1 MYPDYDSLPP
11 QVKLALD
18 PEDAEQWQSSYNS
31 TRKAGEAHLKAWAS
45 AWESIR
51 ASGADARW
59 FSGPAS
65 VQVEDGHGTVI
76 DINALSECMHEYI
89 GAGGDL
95 TLEHRA
101 GTLGTIYDYE
111 VSDVNGHSAVIVH
124 GVIYRGRP
132 MYDSLW
138 EGMRKNRRGREA
150 HTGLSIGFS
159 TSVGVQWTCGGG
171 SCEPRIIP
179 EELREITITDNP
191 SNPLATASV
200 AIGARSD
207 VMGQNTKDEKGAVAE
222 TREGE
227 PAELQEIVAGLADQM
242 ATMAGQFSTMDEALR
257 SLSMDVASLR
267 EKGGD
272 PDDEEDG
279 KEEKKKD
286 EEEDEESSKEDAPT
300 DQEMRKRIDEME
312 AQVRSLLKRAD
323 TPLPDQARERML
335 KKYDGSLAQQVFGG
349 R

>member
-1 MYPDYDSLPP
+1 
-11 QVKLALD
+11 
-18 PEDAEQWQSSYNS
+18 
-31 TRKAGEAHLKAWAS
+31 
-45 AWESIR
+45 
-51 ASGADARW
+51 
-59 FSGPAS
+59 
-65 VQVEDGHGTVI
+65 
-76 DINALSECMHEYI
+76 
-89 GAGGDL
+89 
-95 TLEHRA
+95 
-101 GTLGTIYDYE
+101 
-111 VSDVNGHSAVIVH
+111 
-124 GVIYRGRP
+124 
-132 MYDSLW
+132 
-138 EGMRKNRRGREA
+138 
-150 HTGLSIGFS
+150 
-159 TSVGVQWTCGGG
+159 
-171 SCEPRIIP
+171 
-179 EELREITITDNP
+179 
-191 SNPLATASV
+191 
-200 AIGARSD
+200 
-207 VMGQNTKDEKGAVAE
+207 MGQNTKDEKGAVAE

-286 EEEDEESSKEDAPT
+286 EEEDEEERSKEEAPAT
-300 DQEMRKRIDEME
+300 DQEMRKRIDDME